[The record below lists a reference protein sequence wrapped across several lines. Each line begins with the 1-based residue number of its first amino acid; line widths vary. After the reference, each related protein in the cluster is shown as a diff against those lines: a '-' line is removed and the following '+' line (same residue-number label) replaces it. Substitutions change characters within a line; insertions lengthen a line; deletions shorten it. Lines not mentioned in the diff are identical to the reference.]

1 MEGVILCTNDKN
13 IWLDALDRTG
23 FPLEYQTQQ
32 LLRNHGWNVIN
43 SRYYLDDKTGSERE
57 VDIVAYKT
65 RPAEGVL
72 CCTYLMISC
81 KKATKSSWVFL
92 TSDNSSAEEDFDPCP
107 LGIAVSD
114 PGISRIIHTEKPL
127 AAKLLL
133 EMEPYRRICGAP
145 HKILS
150 FQQIHRES
158 HRPEDDKRI
167 FDSIITTIKAASY
180 EKKYAL
186 AHRPKGENV
195 CFDFHLLSVFEGGM
209 KENYRS
215 GSINEISDIPE
226 IKYINRHIIG
236 DTDQFHRV
244 HFIDSSFF
252 DEAIGQYDLAAE
264 ALPNYYAALCAE
276 FYGGI
281 FDGAKK
287 DRMLPFWENFKN
299 ELFEEM
305 FDERYGENDRDYY
318 NNSWLTTYEMDAENQ
333 ILVLYW
339 DMSFISKPEESIV
352 ELNKNEPLCIRTA
365 QKLNLYFHYT
375 GLFKFALEPHPQFS
389 R

>member
-1 MEGVILCTNDKN
+1 MRPDDKN
-13 IWLDALDRTG
+13 LWLDALDRTG
-23 FPLEYQTQQ
+23 FALEYQTQQ
-32 LLRNHGWNVIN
+32 ILRNHGWNVIN
-43 SRYYLDDKTGSERE
+43 NRYYLDDKTGSERE

-65 RPAEGVL
+65 HPAEGAI
-72 CCTYLMISC
+72 CCTYLIISC
-81 KKATKSSWVFL
+81 KKATKSSWIFL
-92 TSDNSSAEEDFDPCP
+92 TSDNSSAEEDFDPYP

-114 PGISRIIHTEKPL
+114 PSISRIICTEKPL
-127 AAKLLL
+127 ATSLLL
-133 EMEPYRRICGAP
+133 EMEPYQKIYSSS
-145 HKILS
+145 HKVLA

-186 AHRPKGENV
+186 THRPNGENV
-195 CFDFHLLSVFEGGM
+195 CLDFHLLSVFEGGM

-215 GSINEISDIPE
+215 GSANELSDIPE

-236 DTDQFHRV
+236 DTDQFYRV
-244 HFIDSSFF
+244 HFIDSGFF
-252 DEAIGQYDLAAE
+252 DEAVGQYDLAAE

-276 FYGGI
+276 FYDGI

-287 DRMLPFWENFKN
+287 DRLLPFWEKFKS

-305 FDERYGENDRDYY
+305 FDERYCEDDRDYY
-318 NNSWLTTYEMDAENQ
+318 NNSWLTTYEMDTESQTLA
-333 ILVLYW
+333 LYW
-339 DMSFISKPEESIV
+339 DMSFFSKPEESIA
-352 ELNKNEPLCIRTA
+352 ERNKNEPLRTRTA

-375 GLFKFALEPHPQFS
+375 GPFRFALEPHPQFS
-389 R
+389 W